1 MEVSMT
7 KEEMRKAKAK
17 MNAQHRARMDL
28 LQEIQGMMIN
38 NPEEALRLLREELP
52 ELPYNVEVGAWDVG

>member
-1 MEVSMT
+1 MT

-17 MNAQHRARMDL
+17 MSAQHRARMDL

-38 NPEEALRLLREELP
+38 NPQEALRLLREELP